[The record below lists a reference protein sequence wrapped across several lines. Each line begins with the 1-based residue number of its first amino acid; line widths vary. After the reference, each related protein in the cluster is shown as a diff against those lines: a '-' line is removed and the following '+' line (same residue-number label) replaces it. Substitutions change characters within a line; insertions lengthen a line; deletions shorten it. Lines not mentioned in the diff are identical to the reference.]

1 MPKSPDEVL
10 EENER
15 LTAELE
21 EIKAE
26 LAEARRLLQIK
37 AIELNAVLVQVDE
50 ISHVDTLT
58 YLPNRRQIMKTL
70 QNEVNRA
77 ERYNTI
83 LSIAMIDIDHFKQIN
98 DTHGHTAGD
107 QVLLKLANLLQL
119 NIRDTDTVG
128 RYGGE
133 EFLAVLPNTRLQHA
147 GDLAERLCM
156 RVREEEVDV
165 GEKLKLTVSIGVAE
179 YKVGKEDWN
188 KFLGRSDK
196 AMYKAKRLG
205 RDRWEAAK

>member
-1 MPKSPDEVL
+1 MPKSPNELL
-10 EENER
+10 EENKR
-15 LTAELE
+15 LAAELE

-147 GDLAERLCM
+147 GEMAARLCK
-156 RVREEEVDV
+156 RIRQEEVDV
-165 GEKLKLTVSIGVAE
+165 GEKLKLTISIGVAE
-179 YKVGKEDWN
+179 YRVGKEDWN